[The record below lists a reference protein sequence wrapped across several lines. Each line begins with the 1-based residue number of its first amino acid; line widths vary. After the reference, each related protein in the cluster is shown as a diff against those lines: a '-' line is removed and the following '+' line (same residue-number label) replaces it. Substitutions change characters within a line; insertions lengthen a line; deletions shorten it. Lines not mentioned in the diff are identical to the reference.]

1 MDNNG
6 GSLPWGTSEKLS
18 SAHLRA
24 VPGPLPRGQGTG
36 VFIDEFVRTVPSIL
50 LGMRETLV
58 LSLRNLH
65 FSETRVEHLGVLI
78 VFI

>member
-1 MDNNG
+1 MDNR
-6 GSLPWGTSEKLS
+6 GSLPWGTSGKLS

-24 VPGPLPRGQGTG
+24 MPGPLPRGQGTG

-65 FSETRVEHLGVLI
+65 FSGTRVEHLGVLI
-78 VFI
+78 VCI